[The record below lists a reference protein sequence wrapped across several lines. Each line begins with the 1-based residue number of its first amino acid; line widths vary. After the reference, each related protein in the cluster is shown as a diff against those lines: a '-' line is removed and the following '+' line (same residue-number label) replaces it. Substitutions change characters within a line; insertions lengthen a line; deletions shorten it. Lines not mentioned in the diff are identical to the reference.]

1 MKSKSPAPFLS
12 VTPSIEAHIR
22 RLLEQWTHE
31 HIPTQE
37 SASETD
43 PTKIDPLR
51 LAPVAEQHLR
61 WYVEQLVDP
70 RYRNAVLERLVEQW
84 GLFIGAIDLQDL
96 TGSTEILARL
106 AWHVDRPKTWP
117 MNVAPEDIASALERS
132 RDPRAR
138 QILHEL
144 HRRRFVPSP
153 DPRATTPPSTAQT
166 IDSLVDMTL
175 IECAIVV
182 VTEKEV
188 RRDLERPMIAV
199 DAGRA
204 HHDLMTSWTHA
215 PKVIGKRHVQRR
227 VPRKIREE
235 GEPERYEILAPDGR
249 STQLTLPVEW
259 ARSAKEAVTKAI
271 QAWLG
276 PEGVRHWAA
285 LLRQLSVEGGR
296 SGSIRWMLERH
307 FDALGYAAET
317 RQDLDLRR
325 HTAKQVELFTKL
337 ELAIYAPNGRLRAR
351 QPLIAVG
358 TKFDVQRDAKWVLEG
373 MQLQVHPWL
382 YRGVRDFDTGEIGS
396 DWYPAP
402 IELAQIDHRRFPYA
416 IALGLILAMRWRWDW
431 LDGRDHCPL
440 SGEKLLEAA
449 GLLLSQ
455 KDPGRTWAT
464 LHHTLDELQRRD
476 ALGRYEW
483 TGEPWTLAGICRL
496 YPPPWARERT
506 IHGLTP
512 VEALPLPTIVTG
524 AELRAWRGRK
534 GWTQQ
539 QAATALGVS
548 LKTLKRAEQAPT
560 EPLGKAICQGLGKLG
575 EASSTGRGQKAG

>member
-1 MKSKSPAPFLS
+1 MKSKASVPLLS
-12 VTPSIEAHIR
+12 VTPALEAHIR
-22 RLLEQWTHE
+22 RLLKRWTHE
-31 HIPTQE
+31 GIQRQKDCR
-37 SASETD
+37 ETD
-43 PTKIDPLR
+43 CPEIDPAR
-51 LAPVAEQHLR
+51 LAPVAEQHLH
-61 WYVEQLVDP
+61 WYVEQLVEP

-84 GLFIGAIDLQDL
+84 GLFIGAFDRTDL

-106 AWHVDRPKTWP
+106 SWHFDRPKTWP
-117 MNVAPEDIASALERS
+117 MDVAPEDIASALDRS
-132 RDPRAR
+132 KDPRAR
-138 QILHEL
+138 QLLQEL
-144 HRRRFVPSP
+144 HRKRFVPSP
-153 DPRATTPPSTAQT
+153 DTKATTSSANP
-166 IDSLVDMTL
+166 IDFLGDLTLV
-175 IECAIVV
+175 ECAIVV
-182 VTEKEV
+182 GTEKEV

-204 HHDLMTSWTHA
+204 HHDLMTSWNHA
-215 PKVIGKRHVQRR
+215 PKAIGKRHVQRR

-307 FDALGYAAET
+307 FDALGYATQT

-351 QPLIAVG
+351 QPLVAVG

-382 YRGVRDFDTGEIGS
+382 YRGVRDLDTGEIGS

-449 GLLLSQ
+449 GLLLSR
-455 KDPGRTWAT
+455 KNPGKTWDA
-464 LHHTLDELQRRD
+464 LRHTLDELQRRE
-476 ALGRYEW
+476 ALGRYQW

-506 IHGLTP
+506 VHGLTP
-512 VEALPLPTIVTG
+512 VEALPPPPIVTG
-524 AELRAWRGRK
+524 AELRAWRDRK
-534 GWTQQ
+534 RWTQQ
-539 QAATALGVS
+539 QASTALDVS
-548 LKTLKRAEQAPT
+548 LKTLKRAEQSPT

-575 EASSTGRGQKAG
+575 EASSTARGQKAG

>member
-1 MKSKSPAPFLS
+1 MKSKASVPLLS
-12 VTPSIEAHIR
+12 VTPALEAHIR
-22 RLLEQWTHE
+22 RLLERWTHE
-31 HIPTQE
+31 GIQRQQDCR
-37 SASETD
+37 ETD
-43 PTKIDPLR
+43 CQEIDPAR
-51 LAPVAEQHLR
+51 LAPIAEQHLH
-61 WYVEQLVDP
+61 WYVEQLVEP

-84 GLFIGAIDLQDL
+84 GLFIGAVERTNL
-96 TGSTEILARL
+96 TGSTETIARL

-117 MNVAPEDIASALERS
+117 MNVALEDIASALDRS

-138 QILHEL
+138 QLLHEL
-144 HRRRFVPSP
+144 HRRRFLPSP
-153 DPRATTPPSTAQT
+153 DPRATTPSDKP
-166 IDSLVDMTL
+166 IDSLVDRTW

-182 VTEKEV
+182 STEKEV

-204 HHDLMTSWTHA
+204 HHDLMTSWTHT
-215 PKVIGKRHVQRR
+215 PKAIGQRHVQRR

-249 STQLTLPVEW
+249 STQLTLPIEW
-259 ARSAKEAVTKAI
+259 ARSAKEAVTRAI

-285 LLRQLSVEGGR
+285 LLRQFSVEGGR
-296 SGSIRWMLERH
+296 SGSMRWMLERH

-325 HTAKQVELFTKL
+325 HIAKQVELFNKL

-351 QPLIAVG
+351 EPLLAVG
-358 TKFDVQRDAKWVLEG
+358 TKIDVQRDEKWVLEG
-373 MQLQVHPWL
+373 MQLHIHPWL
-382 YRGVRDFDTGEIGS
+382 YRGVRDLETGEIGS

-440 SGEKLLEAA
+440 SGEKLLDAV
-449 GLLLSQ
+449 GLLLSR

-464 LHHTLDELQRRD
+464 LRHTLDELQRRE

-483 TGEPWTLAGICRL
+483 NGEPWTLAGICRL

-506 IHGLTP
+506 VHGLTP
-512 VEALPLPTIVTG
+512 IEALPPPQIVTG
-524 AELRAWRGRK
+524 AELRAWRERK

-539 QAATALGVS
+539 QASTALSVG
-548 LKTLKRAEQAPT
+548 LRTIERAESAADK
-560 EPLGKAICQGLGKLG
+560 PLGKTLREAIARHGKI
-575 EASSTGRGQKAG
+575 GQ